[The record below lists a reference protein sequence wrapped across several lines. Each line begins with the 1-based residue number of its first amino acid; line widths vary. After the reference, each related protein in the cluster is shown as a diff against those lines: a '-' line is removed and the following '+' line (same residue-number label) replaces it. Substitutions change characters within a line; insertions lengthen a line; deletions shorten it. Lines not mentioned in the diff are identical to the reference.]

1 MAREPQNSVPKAPR
15 GRRMSARDGVLV
27 VLGAVL
33 ALILLAGGSVRSAG
47 QEMDPGFERSV
58 VLAVGEPTGWLA
70 DRLPLESA
78 ASDALAW
85 LSPDDNLDGEGGFAQ
100 AAVPA
105 TAGGGGRGGAGGP
118 VSPSEFDPVEL
129 GAKPERPRELKT
141 VLVTGDSLAQP
152 LDAELARRLSGRG
165 VRTLRDVHVGT
176 GISKTDL
183 LDWGK
188 LAAKQVADDKPDAI
202 VVFIGAN
209 EGFPIP
215 GARGR
220 KLECCGPQWAAA
232 YATRVRQ
239 MMDRYR
245 QGGAARVYWLTLPFP
260 RDKPRQEIAR
270 AVNAAIEVAAGPF
283 RAQVRPLDMVPVF
296 TPGGRYRDAIEA
308 GGRKRVVR
316 DPDGIHL
323 NGDGAAVAADEV
335 QRAIERDFG
344 RP

>member
-1 MAREPQNSVPKAPR
+1 MAREPQDSVPEAPR
-15 GRRMSARDGVLV
+15 GRRLPARDSVLV
-27 VLGAVL
+27 VVGAL
-33 ALILLAGGSVRSAG
+33 LILILLAGGSVRSAG
-47 QEMDPGFERSV
+47 EEMDPGFQRDV
-58 VLAVGEPTGWLA
+58 VLAVGKPTGWLA

-78 ASDALAW
+78 AGDALAW
-85 LSPDDNLDGEGGFAQ
+85 LSPDDDLDGGGGFAE
-100 AAVPA
+100 AATP
-105 TAGGGGRGGAGGP
+105 AGGGGRRAAAGGP

-129 GAKPERPRELKT
+129 GAKAERPRELKT

-152 LDAELARRLSGRG
+152 RDADLARRLAGDD
-165 VRTLRDVHVGT
+165 VRTVRDVHVGT

-188 LAAKQVADDKPDAI
+188 LSAKQVAKDEPDAV

-209 EGFPIP
+209 EGFPMP

-220 KLECCGPQWAAA
+220 TVQCCGPGWAAA

-239 MMDRYR
+239 MMRTYR
-245 QGGAARVYWLTLPFP
+245 QDGSARVYWLTLPFP
-260 RDKPRQEIAR
+260 REKSRQEIAR

-296 TPGGRYRDAIEA
+296 TPEGRYRDAVETD
-308 GGRKRVVR
+308 GRKRVVR

-323 NGDGAAVAADEV
+323 NGEGASVAADEV
-335 QRAIERDFG
+335 EQAIQKDFG
-344 RP
+344 SP

>member
-1 MAREPQNSVPKAPR
+1 MALEPQDSVPEAPR
-15 GRRMSARDGVLV
+15 GRRLPARDSVLV
-27 VLGAVL
+27 VVGAL
-33 ALILLAGGSVRSAG
+33 LILILLAGGSVRSAG
-47 QEMDPGFERSV
+47 EEMDPGFQRDV
-58 VLAVGEPTGWLA
+58 VLAVGKPTGWMA

-78 ASDALAW
+78 AGDALAW
-85 LSPDDNLDGEGGFAQ
+85 LSPDDDLDGGGGFAE
-100 AAVPA
+100 AATPA
-105 TAGGGGRGGAGGP
+105 GAGGRAATGGP

-129 GAKPERPRELKT
+129 GAKAERPRELKT

-152 LDAELARRLSGRG
+152 LDAELARRLAGDG
-165 VRTLRDVHVGT
+165 VKTVRDVHVGT

-188 LAAKQVADDKPDAI
+188 LSATQVAKDEPDAV

-209 EGFPIP
+209 EGFPMP

-220 KLECCGPQWAAA
+220 KVQCCGPEWAAA
-232 YATRVRQ
+232 YGTRVRQ
-239 MMDRYR
+239 MMRTYR
-245 QGGAARVYWLTLPFP
+245 QDGSARVYWLTLPFP
-260 RDKPRQEIAR
+260 RDKSRQEIAR

-296 TPGGRYRDAIEA
+296 TPDGRYRDAIET

-323 NGDGAAVAADEV
+323 NGDGAGVAADEV
-335 QRAIERDFG
+335 EQAIRKDFG
-344 RP
+344 KP